1 MLSQKELKREI
12 FSQKEKLKDHEL
24 FVSDSYNK
32 FLTQM
37 QDGITECKS
46 GCEAFM
52 TENTESIAYTDGTRI
67 YISYD
72 SLLSKG
78 HNRKERHLIYCGLNL
93 HECGHLLF
101 TDFQLMMKSMEALKK
116 GEMYPTPEDNPYLQK
131 LRNFLYTTGNEQYIL
146 PIFKKLDN
154 CIEDGFVDRAVM
166 AMVPGYARCLRYVR
180 NEDNSLEKMTYKEMV
195 DKKCP
200 RVHIFIAMT
209 LFYARHGLLLFDDS
223 DSGELIDSFK
233 EVMPVIKKAVFSAS
247 PFQRKKMVWKVM
259 CYLYNFIEIDNNQQK
274 KNSQNGAQQGNS
286 SQNGAQQGNNS
297 QNGAQQ
303 GNNSQNGAQQGNNSQ
318 NGAQQGNNSQSGTQ
332 QGNNSQSGTQQ
343 GNNSQSGTQQGNSS
357 QNGTQQG
364 NSSQSGAQQGNNS
377 QGGAQQGNSS
387 QGDAQQGNGS
397 GCGES
402 SQSIQE
408 ALKQADAAMRNTES
422 TKHNNTVNPNEQ
434 VMSALEN
441 KLNSASGKSS
451 EEKKADEIG
460 NLACPELDSIA
471 NKVAEE
477 KIFQKQED
485 EIKKDMS
492 QKATS
497 YLSDSPIHRGI
508 RAKCT
513 RAGVT
518 ERAKSFYE
526 EEHRELDSIVTRM
539 ITEFEKEI
547 KERQTG
553 DTLTGLYTGKR
564 FEAREAYRYDK
575 RVMSRKILPEDIPDM
590 AVGIL
595 VDCSGSMGG
604 DKIHYAI
611 QSAYITYSFCKR
623 LQIPVFVVGHTTSGN
638 DVSLISVADENSLD
652 NNDKIRIFDL
662 RSQNCNRDGYALK
675 YCMEK
680 LKHIVAEQ
688 KLMMIISDGCPNHTG
703 YHLNEGRADCQA
715 IVKDGIKNGITTIAA
730 AIDDAVNV
738 QSVYK
743 KGISEKN
750 SAEYLDLSDLRK
762 LPKAFV
768 KIIKKRLS

>member
-24 FVSDSYNK
+24 FMSDSYNK

-52 TENTESIAYTDGTRI
+52 TENTESIAYTNGTRI

-101 TDFQLMMKSMEALKK
+101 TDFQLMMKSMKALKK

-274 KNSQNGAQQGNS
+274 
-286 SQNGAQQGNNS
+286 NNS

-303 GNNSQNGAQQGNNSQ
+303 GNNSQR
-318 NGAQQGNNSQSGTQ
+318 
-332 QGNNSQSGTQQ
+332 GTQQ

-357 QNGTQQG
+357 QSGTQQG
-364 NSSQSGAQQGNNS
+364 NSSQSGAQQGN
-377 QGGAQQGNSS
+377 
-387 QGDAQQGNGS
+387 GS

-402 SQSIQE
+402 PQSIQE

-451 EEKKADEIG
+451 EEKKADETG

-477 KIFQKQED
+477 KIFRKQED

-688 KLMMIISDGCPNHTG
+688 KLMMIISDGCPNHTA

>member
-274 KNSQNGAQQGNS
+274 
-286 SQNGAQQGNNS
+286 NNS

-303 GNNSQNGAQQGNNSQ
+303 GNNSQSGTQQGNSSQSGAQQGNNSQ
-318 NGAQQGNNSQSGTQ
+318 SGTQQGNNSQSGTQ

-357 QNGTQQG
+357 QSGTQQGNNSQSGTQQGNNSQSGAQQG
-364 NSSQSGAQQGNNS
+364 NSSQSGT
-377 QGGAQQGNSS
+377 QQGNSS
-387 QGDAQQGNGS
+387 QGDAQQSNGS
-397 GCGES
+397 VCGES
-402 SQSIQE
+402 PQSLQE

-422 TKHNNTVNPNEQ
+422 TKHNNTVTPNEQ

-451 EEKKADEIG
+451 EEKKADETG
-460 NLACPELDSIA
+460 NLECSELDSIA
-471 NKVAEE
+471 NKVAEG

-492 QKATS
+492 QKVTS
-497 YLSDSPIHRGI
+497 YLSNAPTHRGI
-508 RAKCT
+508 HAKCT

-518 ERAKSFYE
+518 ERATSSYE
-526 EEHRELDSIVTRM
+526 KEHRELDSIVTRM

>member
-274 KNSQNGAQQGNS
+274 
-286 SQNGAQQGNNS
+286 
-297 QNGAQQ
+297 
-303 GNNSQNGAQQGNNSQ
+303 NNSQ

-332 QGNNSQSGTQQ
+332 QGNSSQSGAQQ
-343 GNNSQSGTQQGNSS
+343 GNNSQS
-357 QNGTQQG
+357 GTQQG

-377 QGGAQQGNSS
+377 QG
-387 QGDAQQGNGS
+387 DAQQSNGS
-397 GCGES
+397 VCGES
-402 SQSIQE
+402 PQSIQE

-422 TKHNNTVNPNEQ
+422 TKHNNTVAPNEQ

-451 EEKKADEIG
+451 EEKKADGTG
-460 NLACPELDSIA
+460 NLECSELDSIA

-492 QKATS
+492 QKVTS
-497 YLSDSPIHRGI
+497 YLSDAPIHRGI
-508 RAKCT
+508 HAKCT

-518 ERAKSFYE
+518 ERATSSYE
-526 EEHRELDSIVTRM
+526 KEHRELDSIVTRM

-575 RVMSRKILPEDIPDM
+575 RVMSRKIIPEDIPDM

-688 KLMMIISDGCPNHTG
+688 KLMMIISDGCPNHTA

>member
-209 LFYARHGLLLFDDS
+209 LFYARHGLLLFDNS

-274 KNSQNGAQQGNS
+274 KNSQNGAQQGN
-286 SQNGAQQGNNS
+286 
-297 QNGAQQ
+297 
-303 GNNSQNGAQQGNNSQ
+303 
-318 NGAQQGNNSQSGTQ
+318 NSQS
-332 QGNNSQSGTQQ
+332 
-343 GNNSQSGTQQGNSS
+343 
-357 QNGTQQG
+357 GTQQG

-377 QGGAQQGNSS
+377 QSGTQQGNSS
-387 QGDAQQGNGS
+387 QSGAQQGNNSQDDAQQSNGS
-397 GCGES
+397 VCGES
-402 SQSIQE
+402 PQSIQE

-422 TKHNNTVNPNEQ
+422 TKHNNTVAPNEQ

-451 EEKKADEIG
+451 EEKKADGTG
-460 NLACPELDSIA
+460 NLECSELDSIA
-471 NKVAEE
+471 NKVAEG

-492 QKATS
+492 QKVTS
-497 YLSDSPIHRGI
+497 YLSDAPIHRGI
-508 RAKCT
+508 HAKCT

-518 ERAKSFYE
+518 ERATSSYE
-526 EEHRELDSIVTRM
+526 KEHRELDSIVTRM

-688 KLMMIISDGCPNHTG
+688 KLMMIISDGCPNHTA
-703 YHLNEGRADCQA
+703 YHINEGRADCQA

>member
-52 TENTESIAYTDGTRI
+52 TENTESIAYTDGTKI

-116 GEMYPTPEDNPYLQK
+116 GEIYPTPEDNLYLQK

-274 KNSQNGAQQGNS
+274 KNSQNGAQQGN
-286 SQNGAQQGNNS
+286 
-297 QNGAQQ
+297 
-303 GNNSQNGAQQGNNSQ
+303 
-318 NGAQQGNNSQSGTQ
+318 
-332 QGNNSQSGTQQ
+332 NSQSGTQQ

-357 QNGTQQG
+357 QSGTQQGNSSQSGTQQG
-364 NSSQSGAQQGNNS
+364 NSSQSGAQQGN
-377 QGGAQQGNSS
+377 SS
-387 QGDAQQGNGS
+387 QSGAQQGNGS
-397 GCGES
+397 VCGES
-402 SQSIQE
+402 PQSIQE

-422 TKHNNTVNPNEQ
+422 TKHNNTVAPNEQ

-451 EEKKADEIG
+451 EEKKADEKG
-460 NLACPELDSIA
+460 NLECPELDSIA
-471 NKVAEE
+471 NKVAEG

-492 QKATS
+492 QKVTS
-497 YLSDSPIHRGI
+497 YLSDAPIHRGI
-508 RAKCT
+508 HAKCT

-518 ERAKSFYE
+518 ERAISSYE
-526 EEHRELDSIVTRM
+526 KEHRELDSIVTRM

-688 KLMMIISDGCPNHTG
+688 KLMMIISDGCPNHTD

>member
-209 LFYARHGLLLFDDS
+209 LFYARHGLLLFDNS

-274 KNSQNGAQQGNS
+274 KNSQNGAQQGN
-286 SQNGAQQGNNS
+286 NS

-303 GNNSQNGAQQGNNSQ
+303 GNNSQSGTQQGNSTQSGTQQGNSTQSGTQQGNNSQ

-332 QGNNSQSGTQQ
+332 QGNSTQSGTQQGNSTQSGTQQ
-343 GNNSQSGTQQGNSS
+343 GNNSQ
-357 QNGTQQG
+357 
-364 NSSQSGAQQGNNS
+364 
-377 QGGAQQGNSS
+377 
-387 QGDAQQGNGS
+387 GDAQQDNVS

-451 EEKKADEIG
+451 EEKKADETG

>member
-223 DSGELIDSFK
+223 DRGELIDSFK

-274 KNSQNGAQQGNS
+274 
-286 SQNGAQQGNNS
+286 NNS

-303 GNNSQNGAQQGNNSQ
+303 GNNSQNGVQQGNNSQ

-343 GNNSQSGTQQGNSS
+343 GNNSQNGAQQGNNS
-357 QNGTQQG
+357 QSGTQQG

-377 QGGAQQGNSS
+377 QSGAQQGNNS
-387 QGDAQQGNGS
+387 QGDAQQSNGS
-397 GCGES
+397 VCGES
-402 SQSIQE
+402 PQSLQE

-422 TKHNNTVNPNEQ
+422 TKHNNTVTPNEQ

-451 EEKKADEIG
+451 EEKKADETG
-460 NLACPELDSIA
+460 NLECSELDSIA
-471 NKVAEE
+471 NKVAEG

-492 QKATS
+492 QKVTS
-497 YLSDSPIHRGI
+497 YLSDAPIHRGI
-508 RAKCT
+508 HAKCT

-518 ERAKSFYE
+518 ERATSSYE
-526 EEHRELDSIVTRM
+526 KEHRELDSIVTRM

-688 KLMMIISDGCPNHTG
+688 KLMMIISDGCPNHTA

>member
-274 KNSQNGAQQGNS
+274 
-286 SQNGAQQGNNS
+286 NNS
-297 QNGAQQ
+297 QN
-303 GNNSQNGAQQGNNSQ
+303 S
-318 NGAQQGNNSQSGTQ
+318 AQQGNNSQSGTQ

-343 GNNSQSGTQQGNSS
+343 GNNSQSGA
-357 QNGTQQG
+357 QQG
-364 NSSQSGAQQGNNS
+364 NSSQS
-377 QGGAQQGNSS
+377 
-387 QGDAQQGNGS
+387 DAQQGNGS

-402 SQSIQE
+402 PQSIQE

-451 EEKKADEIG
+451 EEKKADETG

-477 KIFQKQED
+477 KIFRKQED

-688 KLMMIISDGCPNHTG
+688 KLMMIISDGCPNHTA
-703 YHLNEGRADCQA
+703 YHINEGRADCQA

>member
-78 HNRKERHLIYCGLNL
+78 HNRRERHLIYCGLNL

-274 KNSQNGAQQGNS
+274 KNSQNGAQQGN
-286 SQNGAQQGNNS
+286 
-297 QNGAQQ
+297 
-303 GNNSQNGAQQGNNSQ
+303 NSQ

-332 QGNNSQSGTQQ
+332 QGNSTQSG
-343 GNNSQSGTQQGNSS
+343 SQQGNSS
-357 QNGTQQG
+357 QSGTQQG

-377 QGGAQQGNSS
+377 QGDAQQGNNS

-397 GCGES
+397 VCGES
-402 SQSIQE
+402 PQSIQE

-422 TKHNNTVNPNEQ
+422 TKHNNTVTPNEQ

-451 EEKKADEIG
+451 EEKKADETG
-460 NLACPELDSIA
+460 NLECSELDSIA
-471 NKVAEE
+471 NKVAEG

-492 QKATS
+492 QKVTS
-497 YLSDSPIHRGI
+497 YLSDAPIHRGI
-508 RAKCT
+508 HAKCT

-518 ERAKSFYE
+518 ERATSSYE
-526 EEHRELDSIVTRM
+526 KEHRELDSIVTRM

>member
-274 KNSQNGAQQGNS
+274 KNSQNGAQQGN
-286 SQNGAQQGNNS
+286 
-297 QNGAQQ
+297 
-303 GNNSQNGAQQGNNSQ
+303 NSQNGAQQGNNSQ

-343 GNNSQSGTQQGNSS
+343 GN
-357 QNGTQQG
+357 
-364 NSSQSGAQQGNNS
+364 SSQSGAQQGNNS

-387 QGDAQQGNGS
+387 QGDAQQGNVS

-451 EEKKADEIG
+451 EEKKADETG

-688 KLMMIISDGCPNHTG
+688 KLMMIISDGCPNHTA

>member
-209 LFYARHGLLLFDDS
+209 LFYARHGLLLFDNS

-274 KNSQNGAQQGNS
+274 
-286 SQNGAQQGNNS
+286 
-297 QNGAQQ
+297 
-303 GNNSQNGAQQGNNSQ
+303 NNSQNGAQQGNNSQ

-332 QGNNSQSGTQQ
+332 QGNS
-343 GNNSQSGTQQGNSS
+343 SQSGTQQGNSS
-357 QNGTQQG
+357 Q
-364 NSSQSGAQQGNNS
+364 
-377 QGGAQQGNSS
+377 
-387 QGDAQQGNGS
+387 GDAQQSNGS
-397 GCGES
+397 VCGES
-402 SQSIQE
+402 PQSLQE

-422 TKHNNTVNPNEQ
+422 TKHNNTVTPNEQ

-451 EEKKADEIG
+451 EEKKADETG
-460 NLACPELDSIA
+460 NLECSELDSIA
-471 NKVAEE
+471 NKVAEG

-492 QKATS
+492 QKVTS
-497 YLSDSPIHRGI
+497 YLSNAPTHRGI
-508 RAKCT
+508 HAKCT

-518 ERAKSFYE
+518 ERATSSYE
-526 EEHRELDSIVTRM
+526 KEHRELDSIVTRM

>member
-24 FVSDSYNK
+24 FMSDSYNK

-52 TENTESIAYTDGTRI
+52 TENTESIAYTNGTRI

-101 TDFQLMMKSMEALKK
+101 TDFQLMMKSMKALKK

-274 KNSQNGAQQGNS
+274 
-286 SQNGAQQGNNS
+286 NNS

-303 GNNSQNGAQQGNNSQ
+303 GNNSQR
-318 NGAQQGNNSQSGTQ
+318 GTQ
-332 QGNNSQSGTQQ
+332 QGNNSQRGTQQ
-343 GNNSQSGTQQGNSS
+343 GNNSQRGTQQGNSS
-357 QNGTQQG
+357 QSGMQQGNSSQSGTQQG
-364 NSSQSGAQQGNNS
+364 NSSQSGAQQGN
-377 QGGAQQGNSS
+377 
-387 QGDAQQGNGS
+387 GS

-402 SQSIQE
+402 PQSIQE

-451 EEKKADEIG
+451 EEKKADETG

-477 KIFQKQED
+477 KIFRKQED

-688 KLMMIISDGCPNHTG
+688 KLMMIISDGCPNHTA

>member
-274 KNSQNGAQQGNS
+274 KNSQNGAQQGN
-286 SQNGAQQGNNS
+286 NS
-297 QNGAQQ
+297 QNGA
-303 GNNSQNGAQQGNNSQ
+303 
-318 NGAQQGNNSQSGTQ
+318 
-332 QGNNSQSGTQQ
+332 
-343 GNNSQSGTQQGNSS
+343 
-357 QNGTQQG
+357 QQG

-451 EEKKADEIG
+451 EEKKADETG
-460 NLACPELDSIA
+460 NLECSELDSIA
-471 NKVAEE
+471 NKVAEG

-492 QKATS
+492 QKVTS
-497 YLSDSPIHRGI
+497 YLSDAPIHRGI
-508 RAKCT
+508 HAKCT

-518 ERAKSFYE
+518 ERATSSYE
-526 EEHRELDSIVTRM
+526 KEHRELDSIVTRM